1 MDIKI
6 LNLNISIYKFT
17 YFCKNLL
24 MDNRN
29 FKIPKEVNQMIF
41 GLRAVIEAI
50 KDGKDIESL
59 FIQRGL
65 TGELYGELKGVL
77 REFDIPSQQVPI
89 EKLNRITLKN
99 HQGVIAFISPITYQK
114 IENIIPQIFEKG
126 EVPLILLL
134 DGITDVRNFG
144 AIVRTA
150 ECSGVHAIVVPKK
163 NSAQINPDA
172 VKTSAGALY
181 KVPICRHDNLLTI
194 LRFLKDSGLQ
204 IIACT
209 EKTDD
214 LIYRPDYTAPSA
226 IIMGSEDEGI
236 SFELTRNSDYLTK
249 IPMIGQIESLNVSVS
264 AGIILYEAVRQRL

>member
-1 MDIKI
+1 
-6 LNLNISIYKFT
+6 
-17 YFCKNLL
+17 

-65 TGELYGELKGVL
+65 TGELYGELKSVL

-114 IENIIPQIFEKG
+114 IEDIIPQIFEKG
-126 EVPLILLL
+126 EVPLILML

-226 IIMGSEDEGI
+226 IIMGSEDEGV
-236 SFELTRNSDYLTK
+236 SFELIRNSDYLTK
-249 IPMIGQIESLNVSVS
+249 IPMLGQIESLNVSVS

>member
-1 MDIKI
+1 
-6 LNLNISIYKFT
+6 
-17 YFCKNLL
+17 
-24 MDNRN
+24 MDNHNYRT
-29 FKIPKEVNQMIF
+29 PKEVNQMIF

-77 REFDIPSQQVPI
+77 RSFDIPSQQVPI

-114 IENIIPQIFEKG
+114 IEDIIPQIFEKG
-126 EVPLILLL
+126 EVPLILML

-181 KVPICRHDNLLTI
+181 KVPVCRHDNLLTI

-214 LIYRPDYTAPSA
+214 LIYHPDYTAPSA

-236 SFELTRNSDYLTK
+236 SFELIRNSDYLTK
-249 IPMIGQIESLNVSVS
+249 IPMSGTIASLNVSVS